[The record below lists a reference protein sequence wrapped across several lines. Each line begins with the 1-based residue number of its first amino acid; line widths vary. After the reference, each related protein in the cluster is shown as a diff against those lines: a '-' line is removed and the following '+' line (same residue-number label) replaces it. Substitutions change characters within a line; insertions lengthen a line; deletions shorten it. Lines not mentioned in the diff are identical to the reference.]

1 MIVLAIVLGAVIG
14 VSLGALGAGGSILSV
29 PVLVHVV
36 GLPVHQATAT
46 SLVAVGAASIAAA
59 ATGSHRRNI
68 RFDVA
73 LPFIAAGIIGSFL
86 GAFVGEHLHADV
98 MLIAFSVV
106 MVVAAIRMARPE
118 NTSEVT
124 ASEVTASEVAAGS
137 TGQSTGRLSGGDP
150 RRILIYVVAGVAVGF
165 LTGLFGVGGGFVII
179 PVLTILLGMQMS
191 VAVPTSLTVVAGNAI
206 VSMFIRG
213 LGSVDWTAATALT
226 LPMLIGSLAGAV
238 LAKHMNHTIS
248 ARIFAGVLV
257 AVALA
262 NALSVIM

>member
-98 MLIAFSVV
+98 MLIAFSIV

-118 NTSEVT
+118 ETSEVT
-124 ASEVTASEVAAGS
+124 ASQVAAGS
-137 TGQSTGRLSGGDP
+137 TDQPTCQLSGGDQ
-150 RRILIYVVAGVAVGF
+150 RRIAIYVFASVAVGF

-248 ARIFAGVLV
+248 ARIFAAVLV

>member
-14 VSLGALGAGGSILSV
+14 ASLGALGAGGSILSV

-59 ATGSHRRNI
+59 STGSHRRNI

-118 NTSEVT
+118 DK
-124 ASEVTASEVAAGS
+124 SEVTASEVAAGS

>member
-14 VSLGALGAGGSILSV
+14 ASLGALGAGGSILSV

-118 NTSEVT
+118 DTSEVT
-124 ASEVTASEVAAGS
+124 ESEVAAGL

-248 ARIFAGVLV
+248 ARIFAAVLV